1 MGKMN
6 FGFSVVGNIVEGGY
20 EPDVLILTTLLKKLF
35 KENRVKDA
43 IKLFNKI
50 KEIGYTCT
58 DVTFRTMVDGLYK
71 TGNVDKAF
79 KLFQDM
85 KSGNCKPA

>member
-1 MGKMN
+1 MGKVD
-6 FGFSVVGNIVEGGY
+6 FRFAIIGNIVEGGY
-20 EPDVLILTTLLKKLF
+20 ESDVLILTTLLRKLF

-43 IKLFNKI
+43 IKLFKEI

-58 DVTFRTMVDGLYK
+58 NVTFGTMFDGLHK
-71 TGNVDKAF
+71 SGNVDKAF

-85 KSGNCKPA
+85 KSGNYKLA